1 MVHIPSRTLRSPMLK
16 ALFPRCA
23 FLSPF
28 LIARYQFGLRV
39 YLMLADISQRI
50 FIFQNNNNY
59 ALHSL
64 SAT

>member
-16 ALFPRCA
+16 PLFPRCA

-28 LIARYQFGLRV
+28 HIARHQFGLGI
-39 YLMLADISQRI
+39 YLMLADILQRI

-59 ALHSL
+59 AIHSF
-64 SAT
+64 SVT